1 MSSGETPL
9 VAIVS
14 GSDSDAEMV
23 HACQQLLDGY
33 GIAHESRVISAH
45 RQPQMLRQWVAEV
58 VEKGAVV
65 FIALAGMAAHLPGV
79 VASLTARPV
88 LGVPLP
94 GGLATGIDALY
105 SVVQMPAGVPVGT
118 LAVGKAGAKNAAHLA
133 ARILALQ
140 DPRLAEQVEEFR
152 RHMAQGG
159 R

>member
-1 MSSGETPL
+1 MKSEEIPL

-14 GSDSDAEMV
+14 GSESDAEMV
-23 HACQQLLDGY
+23 QACEDLLTGY
-33 GIAHESRVISAH
+33 GIAFESRVISAH

-58 VEKGAVV
+58 EEKGAAV

-133 ARILALQ
+133 ARILSLA
-140 DPRLAEQVEEFR
+140 DAELAERVDEFR
-152 RHMAQGG
+152 RRMAQGE